1 MTPRKRSNLLVSA
14 LLVAGDAAFVFLGLY
29 IAYEVRFGLFPLL
42 PGRGETV
49 PELIRYLRVFPVATL
64 AMLLCFKSFGLYR
77 RQWSLL
83 TSSEPLRVL
92 KGTVTGLVVLILLAF
107 VYKQRDFEYSAGV
120 VLLSVPCVVIPVSIF
135 RKLMSRFEAW
145 YFARAGLTRRLL
157 VIGTG
162 AKAKKLISS
171 IQNAPQLCYEVA
183 GVITVSPTPRMNDLL
198 GIPVL
203 GDLEKIRSFLKRDF
217 VDEVILCIPSLDHE
231 TKSKIIV
238 ECEKELID
246 FRLIPDMYEILTA
259 NLEVV
264 NLDGVPLMG
273 LKALPLDNPWNR
285 LIKRVMDVVG
295 SSIGLA
301 LSSPVM
307 LVAGILIKRSSPGSV
322 FYRQER
328 CGEDGKCF
336 CLYKLRTMKNN
347 AEAATGP
354 VMTAK
359 DDPRVTRIGAF
370 LRKTNL
376 DELPQFYNVLRGDMS
391 LVGPRPE
398 RPYFIEQFKNGIP
411 RYMTRHMVKSG
422 ITGWAQVHGLRQNT
436 SFEERVKYDIYYME
450 NWSLLLDL
458 RIIAMTLFTKKDVY
472 A

>member
-1 MTPRKRSNLLVSA
+1 MTPRKRSNLLISA
-14 LLVAGDAAFVFLGLY
+14 LLIAGDAAFVFLGLY
-29 IAYEVRFGLFPLL
+29 LAYLVRFGLFPIL

-49 PELIRYLRVFPVATL
+49 PELAQYLRVYPLATL
-64 AMLLCFKSFGLYR
+64 VILFCLKSFGLYR

-83 TSSEPLRVL
+83 TSSEPWRVF
-92 KGTVTGLVVLILLAF
+92 KGTLTGLVVLILLTF

-120 VLLSVPCVVIPVSIF
+120 VILSVPCVAVLVSAF

-145 YFARAGLTRRLL
+145 YFARAGLTRKLL

-162 AKAKKLISS
+162 AKAKKLIGS

-183 GVITVSPTPRMNDLL
+183 GVISGSPHPRTKELL
-198 GIPVL
+198 GAPIL
-203 GDLEKIRSFLKRDF
+203 GDLENIGSFLKKDL
-217 VDEVILCIPSLDHE
+217 VDEVILCLPSLDHE

-246 FRLIPDMYEILTA
+246 FRLIPDLYEILAA

-285 LIKRVMDVVG
+285 LIKRLVDVVG

-301 LSSPVM
+301 LSAPII
-307 LVAGILIKRSSPGSV
+307 LILAALIKRSSPGPV

-328 CGEDGKCF
+328 CGEDGQRF
-336 CLYKLRTMKNN
+336 HLYKLRTMTNN
-347 AEAATGP
+347 AEAVTGP

-370 LRKTNL
+370 LRKSNL

-411 RYMTRHMVKSG
+411 RYMRRHMVKSG

-458 RIIAMTLFTKKDVY
+458 RIIAMTLFTNKDVY